1 MRQKHVPYSLSA
13 TCNNKRN
20 EFAYLKNQIQ
30 ALEEYVNGLNNHI
43 QQKIENE
50 HISECVNTF
59 SGLALWEF
67 SDIEY
72 EQVS

>member
-30 ALEEYVNGLNNHI
+30 VLEGYVNGLNNYT

-50 HISECVNTF
+50 IHI
-59 SGLALWEF
+59 
-67 SDIEY
+67 
-72 EQVS
+72 